1 MINEIGRAMRNVGN
15 QFQGM
20 DDYIAREAAK
30 RVMARKPQ
38 IADERKSTRAARTNE
53 IQGRSQNEKVD
64 MGMAMQAEAQR
75 QQGDLSPGA
84 EPNYQMS
91 PVNLGA
97 MGKALGIKGAGS
109 RKGNFAAPNLSEAEM
124 LKLVQS
130 MPGGGRAFAEAAVR
144 GEGDAMSV
152 RNLQLQQ
159 QLDENLADPG
169 TKGKLSRGAMY
180 AGIAGGITASGAALI
195 DLMKYLSQGQQVDAE
210 RENVLPS

>member
-1 MINEIGRAMRNVGN
+1 MINEVGRALRSVGN
-15 QFQGM
+15 QIQGM

-30 RVMARKPQ
+30 RVIARKSQ

-84 EPNYQMS
+84 ELNYQMS

-109 RKGNFAAPNLSEAEM
+109 RKGNFAAPDLSEAEM
-124 LKLVQS
+124 LKLVQG
-130 MPGGGRAFAEAAVR
+130 MPDGGRAFAEAAVR

-159 QLDENLADPG
+159 QLDQNLSDPG

-210 RENVLPS
+210 RENVLSS